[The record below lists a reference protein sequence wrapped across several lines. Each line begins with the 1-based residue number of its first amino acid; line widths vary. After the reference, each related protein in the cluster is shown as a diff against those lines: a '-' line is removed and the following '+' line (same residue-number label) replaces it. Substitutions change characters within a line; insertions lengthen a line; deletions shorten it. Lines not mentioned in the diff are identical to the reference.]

1 MREPVGP
8 RHRWHAELRQ
18 RLAPL
23 RLSPEREAEIVD
35 ELSDHLDA
43 HREELIAG
51 GATEEDATRLAL
63 ADFRSG
69 NVLARY
75 MAPLKQS
82 NMRPAPI
89 PGATTGRVW
98 KDLSQDLRYA
108 VRVFARQPGF
118 AVTAIL
124 TLALGIGANSALFSV
139 VHGVL
144 LESLPFKDA
153 DRLYRLRMVYPDGAA
168 YTTLSPPD
176 FMSVREGTRV
186 FDQVEAYTTGA
197 VTMLGG
203 GDPREV
209 RASSVSDGLF
219 RLLAMP
225 MAAGREFVRE
235 EHAPGRNRVAILDY
249 GFWQRAFGGDRAAV
263 GRSVV
268 VGGISYSIAGVLAQG
283 ARLPADV
290 PGARV
295 PSEADLYLPLEYGET
310 FSAVATQRNSRYLAV
325 LGRARQGVGSE
336 AVDEDLQRLAR
347 EIKDAFPGATETQTM
362 NAVSARELIVG
373 DVRRPLMMLLG
384 AVGFVLL
391 VACANV
397 ASLMLARASA
407 RQEELT
413 VRAAL
418 GAARGRL
425 VRQLLTE
432 ALVLAAA
439 GGAAGLALAY
449 AGTQALVRANP
460 TDIPRL
466 AEIGVDRTVVMF
478 TIGIAL
484 VASLAFGTLPA
495 LQATGSLTAGL
506 RTGGRGGGA
515 DRRSQRLR
523 AALVIAEI
531 ALAVVLLTGAGLMLR
546 SLMSLQDVAPGF
558 VSDRTVAFRMA
569 LYGRGYDLARVR
581 SRVAEIEEEL
591 RKLPGVTAVGST
603 SLLPMSG
610 PGPRLTFGVDG
621 VPAPPG
627 VNPEIG
633 VASVTPQYFATIGA
647 RLVAGRGF
655 SDDDRVDAAPVAI
668 INEAAAR
675 RWFAGADPIGRR
687 VHMAGVRQ
695 VVGVI
700 GDVLQGNPTQPVAP
714 QLFVPY
720 AQRPVRSVS
729 FTIRIW
735 GEPSGLASSIR
746 SLVRRLDAEL
756 APSEMTEL
764 HTLRNGSLARPRFYA
779 GLLALFASVALALAV
794 TGVFGVMSYA
804 VAERTREIAIRI
816 ALGARSH
823 DVLWMIVGRSVAL
836 ALVGVVAGIATAL
849 AVGPVIRNQLFGVHL
864 MDPATLAAVVVLLLF
879 SATIASLVPARRA
892 ARLDD
897 GDSLH
902 PWRRQLLQPADIGS
916 RDEMPRW
923 PHDMSPQ
930 DPASVERALH
940 VSLRPAITHAQR
952 QRPRRRLELLRLHR
966 TQPRHNILG
975 TAKTSR
981 RQHLV
986 P

>member
-1 MREPVGP
+1 MASMREPAGS
-8 RHRWHAELRQ
+8 RRRWHAELRQ

-51 GATEEDATRLAL
+51 GASEEEATRLAV
-63 ADFRSG
+63 AGFRSG

-82 NMRPAPI
+82 NTRPSPV

-98 KDLSQDLRYA
+98 EDLWQDLRYA
-108 VRVFARQPGF
+108 VRAFARQPGF
-118 AVTAIL
+118 ALAAIL

-139 VHGVL
+139 VHAVL

-168 YTTLSPPD
+168 YTTLSAPD
-176 FMSVREGTRV
+176 FMSVRERNRV

-209 RASSVSDGLF
+209 RVSSVSDGLF
-219 RLLAMP
+219 RLLGMP
-225 MAAGREFVRE
+225 LAAGREFARE

-249 GFWQRAFGGDRAAV
+249 GFWQRVFGGDQAAV
-263 GRSVV
+263 GRSIA
-268 VGGISYSIAGVLAQG
+268 VGGLSYSIVGVLAQG

-295 PSEADLYLPLEYGET
+295 PSEADLYLPIEYGET
-310 FSAVATQRNSRYLAV
+310 FSAVATPRNSRYLAV
-325 LGRARQGVGSE
+325 LARAKPGVGAP
-336 AVDEDLQRLAR
+336 AVDEDLQHLAR

-397 ASLMLARASA
+397 ASLMLARAAA
-407 RQEELT
+407 RREELT

-432 ALVLAAA
+432 ALVLAVA

-449 AGTQALVRANP
+449 AGTRALVAANP

-466 AEIGVDRTVVMF
+466 EEIGVDRTVVLF

-515 DRRSQRLR
+515 DRRSQRWR
-523 AALVIAEI
+523 AGLVVAEM
-531 ALAVVLLTGAGLMLR
+531 ALAVVLLTGAGLLMR

-558 VSDRTVAFRMA
+558 VPERAVAFRVA

-581 SRVAEIEEEL
+581 SRVTEIEEEV
-591 RKLPGVTAVGST
+591 RRLPGVTAVAAT
-603 SLLPMSG
+603 SVLPMSG
-610 PGPRLTFGVDG
+610 PGPRLAFAVDG
-621 VPAPPG
+621 MPAPPG

-633 VASVTPQYFATIGA
+633 VASITPQYFATIGA
-647 RLVAGRGF
+647 RLVAGRDFG
-655 SDDDRVDAAPVAI
+655 DDDRADAAPVAI

-675 RWFAGADPIGRR
+675 RWFAGVDPIGRR
-687 VHMAGVRQ
+687 VQMSGGRE

-700 GDVLQGNPTQPVAP
+700 GDVLQGDPKKQVAP

-720 AQRPVRSVS
+720 AQRSLRSVS
-729 FTIRIW
+729 ITVRTS
-735 GEPSGLASSIR
+735 GEVIGLASSIR
-746 SLVRRLDAEL
+746 SVVRRLDADLAASEL
-756 APSEMTEL
+756 TAL

-779 GLLALFASVALALAV
+779 GLLALFAAVALALAV

-823 DVLWMIVGRSVAL
+823 DVLRMIVGRSLAL
-836 ALVGVVAGIATAL
+836 ALIGVVTGIAAAL
-849 AVGPVIRNQLFGVHL
+849 AVGPVIRNQLFGVRL
-864 MDPATLAAVVVLLLF
+864 MDPATLSVVVLLLVF
-879 SATIASLVPARRA
+879 SATIASLIPALRA
-892 ARLDD
+892 ARLDP
-897 GDSLH
+897 GNTL
-902 PWRRQLLQPADIGS
+902 
-916 RDEMPRW
+916 
-923 PHDMSPQ
+923 
-930 DPASVERALH
+930 
-940 VSLRPAITHAQR
+940 
-952 QRPRRRLELLRLHR
+952 
-966 TQPRHNILG
+966 
-975 TAKTSR
+975 KT
-981 RQHLV
+981 
-986 P
+986 